1 MKNELIK
8 TLMDMQNGDAT
19 SDIKAFN
26 DFVEDFIHYMKDNY
40 DMDSTET
47 REECGLEL
55 MRGRD

>member
-19 SDIKAFN
+19 SDIGTFN
-26 DFVEDFIHYMKDNY
+26 DFVEDFIHYMEDNY
-40 DMDSTET
+40 GMNPEET
-47 REECGLEL
+47 REECGLEW

>member
-8 TLMDMQNGDAT
+8 TLMDMQNGDAV
-19 SDIKAFN
+19 SDIETFN

-47 REECGLEL
+47 REECGLEW
-55 MRGRD
+55 MRGRG